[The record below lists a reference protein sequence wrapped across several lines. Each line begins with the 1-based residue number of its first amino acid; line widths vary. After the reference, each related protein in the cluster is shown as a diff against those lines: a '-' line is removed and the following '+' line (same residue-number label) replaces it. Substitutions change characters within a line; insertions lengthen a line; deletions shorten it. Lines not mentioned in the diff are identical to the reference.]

1 MSTNRQIPM
10 ASPDISAEE
19 ISAVKNVLQTSRLSQ
34 GPQVESF
41 ELLVADYVGAK
52 HAVAVSSGTAALHLS
67 VIAAGVEDGD
77 LVITTP
83 FSFVASSNVL
93 LYERAVPV
101 FVDVDPFTFNID
113 PKQVLEAIKDLSS
126 SSNMRNKWLPPK
138 LRNQKLGKAKSILAV
153 DVFGQP
159 AEMDQLKTIAR
170 DYDLSLIEDSAEAI
184 GSRYEGRPA
193 GNLGDVGIFAFYP
206 NKQITTGEGGVAVTD
221 NDEWASLFR
230 SLRNQGRDVFDG
242 WLGHSR
248 LGYNYRLNELSAAIG
263 VSQMN
268 RIEKILSK
276 RNQVANLYSHYLA
289 EINGVNPPQISK
301 KTTKMSWFVYVV
313 RLNSGIDRDG
323 VVSKLL
329 ERGIPSRPY
338 FPSIHLLPFYREK
351 FGFESGDFPIS
362 EEISSQTIALP
373 FYTSMNEQEIAT
385 VCEALDQILNY

>member
-19 ISAVKNVLQTSRLSQ
+19 ISAVKDVLQTSRLSQ

-52 HAVAVSSGTAALHLS
+52 HAVAVSSGTAALHLA
-67 VIAAGVEDGD
+67 VIAAGVADGD

-113 PKQVLEAIKDLSS
+113 PQQVFEAIKDLSS
-126 SSNMRNKWLPPK
+126 SSNMSYKWLPPK

-159 AEMDQLKTIAR
+159 AEMDQLKALAR
-170 DYDLSLIEDSAEAI
+170 DYDLTLIEDSAEAI

-206 NKQITTGEGGVAVTD
+206 NKQITTGGVAVTD

-276 RNQVANLYSHYLA
+276 RNQVANLYSHYLT
-289 EINGVNPPQISK
+289 EIKGVNPPQISK

-313 RLNSGIDRDG
+313 RLNSGIDRDE

-351 FGFESGDFPIS
+351 
-362 EEISSQTIALP
+362 
-373 FYTSMNEQEIAT
+373 
-385 VCEALDQILNY
+385 